1 MRYFKRVMAC
11 NAQLLLLLLLLLL
24 PGMLCVLYGNISSGK
39 LTNFAMTQKRQ
50 IQFIA

>member
-11 NAQLLLLLLLLLL
+11 NAQLLLLLLLL

>member
-11 NAQLLLLLLLLLL
+11 NAQLLLLLLLVL
-24 PGMLCVLYGNISSGK
+24 PGMLCILYGNISSGK

-50 IQFIA
+50 IKFIA